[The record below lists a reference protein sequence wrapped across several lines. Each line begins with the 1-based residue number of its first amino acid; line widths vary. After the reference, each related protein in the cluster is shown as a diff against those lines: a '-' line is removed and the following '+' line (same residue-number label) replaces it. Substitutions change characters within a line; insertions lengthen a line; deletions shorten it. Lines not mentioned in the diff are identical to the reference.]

1 MLCGAKTR
9 SGKACQKH
17 AMANGSGRCRNHGGA
32 SLSGPSHPQY
42 KHGRRSKGY
51 IENSRLAR
59 EHIRQLI
66 ILGSVY
72 GIFND

>member
-9 SGKACQKH
+9 AGGQCQKH
-17 AMANGSGRCRNHGGA
+17 SMDNGSGRCRNHGGA
-32 SLSGPSHPQY
+32 SLRGSSHPQY

-59 EHIRQLI
+59 QRVWQLI
-66 ILGSVY
+66 ILGSLY
-72 GIFND
+72 GIFNE